1 MQRLSALD
9 AGFIHLEDGIAHMHI
24 AGLCLFEGPPPT
36 SDEFEALLA
45 SKLHLIPRYRQ
56 RVRPVP
62 LELGRPVWVDDPDF
76 RLGFH
81 IRHTAL
87 PAPGDDAQLDLLMG
101 RLMSQP
107 LDRDRP
113 LWEAWLVDGVEGDRW
128 GIVFKVHHCMVDG
141 IAGVELLT
149 AVLDLSGDVDQGE
162 PLPWAPSAEPS
173 GVALTVD
180 AWRGLAGDLLGTAR
194 QLPALVSDPLRAVRS
209 AKEFGR
215 GLGGFIGNL
224 TAPPRLSVEGSIGAH
239 RAWAHS
245 SVGFDDVSA
254 IRARYGGTVND
265 VVLAAI
271 GAGFREL
278 LRSRGEDP
286 DHAVVR
292 TLVPVSVRGSD
303 GRGVP
308 DNRVSVLLCRL
319 PVHLDDALERL
330 RAVHD
335 EMADSKGS
343 HMAET
348 GETVTRVGD
357 LAPPMVV
364 GAFMRLGTRA
374 EHVVPQRIVH
384 AITTNVPGPQ
394 FPLYCLGREMLE
406 YRPFVP
412 ITHGIRIGTAV
423 LSYNG
428 RLCFGVTGDLDSA
441 PDVAVV
447 AEAAAA
453 DIRELAG
460 SARSASADRRPRRR
474 SAVRLDREAAPG
486 DGITAERAEH
496 EAGGRAR

>member
-1 MQRLSALD
+1 MQRMSALD
-9 AGFIHLEDGIAHMHI
+9 AGFISMEDGIAHMHI
-24 AGLCLFEGPPPT
+24 AGLCLFEGACPT
-36 SDEFEALLA
+36 SDELEALLA

-56 RVRPVP
+56 RVRSVP
-62 LELGRPVWVDDPDF
+62 LELGRPVWVDDPHF

-81 IRHTAL
+81 VRHTAL
-87 PAPGDDAQLDLLMG
+87 PAPGDDAQLDRLMG

-107 LDRDRP
+107 LDRNRP
-113 LWEAWLVDGVEGDRW
+113 LWEAWLVDGIEGDRW

-141 IAGVELLT
+141 IAGVGLLT
-149 AVLDLSGDVDQGE
+149 AVLDLSDEVHPGE
-162 PLPWAPSAEPS
+162 PLPWTPSKQPS
-173 GVALTVD
+173 GAALTVD
-180 AWRGLAGDLLGTAR
+180 AWRGLAADVVGSAR
-194 QLPALVSDPLRAVRS
+194 QLPALASDPLRAVRS
-209 AKEFGR
+209 AKELGR
-215 GLGGFIGNL
+215 GLGGFVGNL
-224 TAPPRLSVEGSIGAH
+224 TAPRRLSVEGSIGPH

-245 SVGFDDVSA
+245 SVDLDDVSA
-254 IRARYGGTVND
+254 IRSRYGGTVND

-271 GAGFREL
+271 ASGFRDL
-278 LRSRGEDP
+278 LSSRGEDP
-286 DHAVVR
+286 DRAVVR

-319 PVHLDDALERL
+319 PVHLDDPLERL

-335 EMADSKGS
+335 EMAESKGS

-348 GETVTRVGD
+348 GEAVTRLGD

-364 GAFMRLGTRA
+364 DAVLRLGTRA

-384 AITTNVPGPQ
+384 TITTNVPGPQ
-394 FPLYCLGREMLE
+394 FPLYCLGHEMLE

-428 RLCFGVTGDLDSA
+428 RLSFGVTGDLDGA

-447 AEAAAA
+447 ADGAAAA
-453 DIRELAG
+453 IAALAG
-460 SARSASADRRPRRR
+460 SARAASTERRVRRR
-474 SAVRLDREAAPG
+474 SAVRLDRQVVAGHEA
-486 DGITAERAEH
+486 EQ
-496 EAGGRAR
+496 AGGRAP